1 MIRMKYSLGLD
12 TPPGKYPSD
21 SEESPSGAVDADH
34 AARGRSGRA
43 DAPPVQERVG
53 SRLIEG
59 DLGISGERRVGR
71 QHPVPE
77 RRRVTLL
84 REGPGHRI
92 LEPEGADACADQTL
106 DRAAH
111 AELRAEVSGERAD
124 IGALA
129 ADDSERQT

>member
-1 MIRMKYSLGLD
+1 MPSNAPSATTLGGESGGGDRSPRMIRMKYSLGLD

-77 RRRVTLL
+77 PRR
-84 REGPGHRI
+84 
-92 LEPEGADACADQTL
+92 
-106 DRAAH
+106 
-111 AELRAEVSGERAD
+111 
-124 IGALA
+124 
-129 ADDSERQT
+129 